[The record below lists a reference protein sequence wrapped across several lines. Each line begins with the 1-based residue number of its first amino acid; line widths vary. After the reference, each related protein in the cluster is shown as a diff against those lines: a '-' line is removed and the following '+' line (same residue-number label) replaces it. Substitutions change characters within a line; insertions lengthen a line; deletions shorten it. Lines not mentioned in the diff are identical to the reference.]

1 MGFNDEQQ
9 KRLNELLKKYITLN
23 DADVRQRK
31 YIVHRPVTSN
41 KNGGVLKMANGDV
54 VWNNTTV
61 ESASNIKPTSDEIH
75 LASEEKKIGDG
86 QDLTSAD

>member
-1 MGFNDEQQ
+1 
-9 KRLNELLKKYITLN
+9 LYKKYVDSSDN
-23 DADVRQRK
+23 NVRQRK